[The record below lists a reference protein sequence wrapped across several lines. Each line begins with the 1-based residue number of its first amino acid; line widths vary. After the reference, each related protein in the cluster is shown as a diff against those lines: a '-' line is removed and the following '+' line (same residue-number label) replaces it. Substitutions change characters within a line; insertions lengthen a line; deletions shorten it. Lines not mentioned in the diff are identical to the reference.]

1 MATYSITIS
10 DRSNKTKHLLG
21 LIKEM
26 AKTDN
31 EYITIEHAPNA
42 ETLKALEDSKSGR
55 VVKTKSKEDFF
66 AKLNS

>member
-1 MATYSITIS
+1 MATYTITIS
-10 DRSNKTKHLLG
+10 DSSNKTKHLLG

-31 EYITIEHAPNA
+31 EYITIEHAPNE
-42 ETLKALEDSKSGR
+42 ETLKALEDSNAGK
-55 VVKTKSKEDFF
+55 VVKSKSKEDFF